1 MEHLSTD
8 FKNVIHED
16 VNIYAFGEGLPLD
29 ENWVR
34 FYFTTLKVIYLGSLV
49 EHFLSCQ
56 NLCGIMYSILLNILM
71 W

>member
-8 FKNVIHED
+8 FKNAIHED

-29 ENWVR
+29 KKWVR
-34 FYFTTLKVIYLGSLV
+34 FHFTMLKVIQPGSLI
-49 EHFLSCQ
+49 EHFFYCQ
-56 NLCGIMYSILLNILM
+56 ILCGIMDSIFQNILM